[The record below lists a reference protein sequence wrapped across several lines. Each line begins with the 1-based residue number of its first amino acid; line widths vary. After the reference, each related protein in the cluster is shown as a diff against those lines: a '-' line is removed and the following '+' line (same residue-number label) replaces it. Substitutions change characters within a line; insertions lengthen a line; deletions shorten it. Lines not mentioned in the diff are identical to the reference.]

1 MQMIDLF
8 LKDPDGQ
15 EHYLQVKEGTSVP
28 EVIAMGNYPHAILS
42 CRINNVNMRLDT
54 VLTRSCHLDL
64 LDLRDN
70 YANMSFQSSLIFL
83 YMEAVHRVLG
93 KDAHITVLNSL
104 SKGLYTTIRASLS
117 NENVAMIEQVMHDLV
132 KADVPFREEKLSK
145 QQMMDHLKQL
155 PHSTGRRLRLM
166 QTSDSLDSASL
177 CRFESCEDLFY
188 VHLLPSSR
196 YCVPFELRRYRNGV
210 LLRFPLQSDPDVV
223 EPFEEQKL
231 LYDAFAEE
239 THWEHLLS
247 IDYAGDLNACMKGD
261 YQEVVMLSEALH
273 EKKITEIAQRITEE
287 KKRLVLIAGP
297 SSSGKTSF
305 ARRLCIQLRVCGLH
319 PLYLGTDDYFKNR
332 DELIP
337 DANGSLDFES
347 LDAVDTDLFTRQMND
362 LLAGKKVDLPT
373 FDFITGKKVY
383 GQRITSL
390 EPGQPVVMEGIHG
403 LNPALTGG
411 IPEDEKFRIYISPL
425 TSISIDP
432 HHRVPTTDARM
443 LRRMVRDA
451 RTRNRS
457 AAMTLHDWASVRR
470 GEEKWIF
477 PYCDQADAFFN
488 SSLVYEIA
496 ALKKYADPLLKQIDP
511 SSDQYPEA
519 QRMIEFLKFFVTMP
533 DDACIAN
540 NSILREFIGGSILV
554 D

>member
-1 MQMIDLF
+1 MIDLF

-15 EHYLQVKEGTSVP
+15 EHYLQVKEGISVP

-54 VLTRSCHLDL
+54 VLTKSCHLDL

-93 KDAHITVLNSL
+93 REAHITVLNSL
-104 SKGLYTTIRASLS
+104 SKGLYTTVRAALNSDDT
-117 NENVAMIEQVMHDLV
+117 ARIEQVMHDLV
-132 KADVPFREEKLSK
+132 QQNLPFQEEKLTR
-145 QQMMDHLKQL
+145 QEMMDHLKQL
-155 PHSTGRRLRLM
+155 PHSQGRRLRLM
-166 QTSDSLDSASL
+166 QTSDSLESASL
-177 CRFESCEDLFY
+177 CRFAGCEDLFY

-196 YCVPFELRRYRNGV
+196 YCEPFSLKRYRNGI
-210 LLRFPLQSDPDVV
+210 LLQFPLQSDPDHIA
-223 EPFEEQKL
+223 PFVEQKL

-273 EKKITEIAQRITEE
+273 EKKIGEIAQRIAQQ
-287 KKRLVLIAGP
+287 KKRMVLIAGP

-337 DANGSLDFES
+337 DENGNLDFES
-347 LDAVDTDLFTRQMND
+347 LEAVDTDLFTAQMND

-383 GQRITSL
+383 GRRITSI
-390 EPGQPVVMEGIHG
+390 ESSQPIVMEGIHG

-411 IPEDEKFRIYISPL
+411 IADDEKFRIYISPL

-443 LRRMVRDA
+443 LRRIVRDA

-477 PYCDQADAFFN
+477 PYNDTADAFFN

-496 ALKKYADPLLKQIDP
+496 ALKKYADPLLRQIDP

-519 QRMIEFLKFFVTMP
+519 QRMIEFLKFFAVMP

-540 NSILREFIGGSILV
+540 NSILREFIGGSILI